1 MVNGAQVWITILP
14 DLVRLVLAILC
25 NVIGDFESL
34 LLRSSTKWVGT
45 KILGGGLYCWPL
57 QDEAVS

>member
-14 DLVRLVLAILC
+14 DLVRLALAILC

-45 KILGGGLYCWPL
+45 KILGGG
-57 QDEAVS
+57 VSTFGHCKMRQ